1 MFSTNSPRSK
11 KGFTLLELIVV
22 VVVLGILAALA
33 IPSFSTVKQSAADK
47 VAYQSAESVVRNAEA
62 LAAFDGAAL
71 NDTYLDA
78 AGAEVSGYNGTANTV
93 TISSGGKTAVATI
106 NATTGEITVGSGS
119 GSGGGTVSTYFTT
132 PSHTNQSHWSFSNSG
147 GTVTA
152 VSYNSTTGTLSV
164 TWSGSSAD
172 PANGYNLYLFT
183 TANPGPLNGANEGSV
198 ITPAGY
204 DWQGSGWAAANQATD
219 NGDGTVTFTVT
230 NPSLV
235 AGSGSGLITAVVRN
249 HMYNPA
255 TPLIRFVE

>member
-1 MFSTNSPRSK
+1 MLKHTKNK
-11 KGFTLLELIVV
+11 AFTLLELIVV
-22 VVVLGILAALA
+22 VVVLGILAAIA

-47 VAYQSAESVVRNAEA
+47 VAYQSAESVVRNAKS

-71 NDTYLDA
+71 NDTYLDT
-78 AGAEVSGYNGTANTV
+78 AGAETAGYNGTANTV
-93 TISSGGKTAVATI
+93 TISSGGETAVATI
-106 NATTGEITVGSGS
+106 DATSGAITVGA
-119 GSGGGTVSTYFTT
+119 GGGNGGSTVSTYFTT
-132 PSHTNQSHWSFSNSG
+132 PSHTNGTHWSYSNS

-164 TWSGSSAD
+164 TWSGSSAN
-172 PANGYNLYLFT
+172 PAHGYNLHIFT
-183 TANPGPLNGANEGSV
+183 SANPGTFVNEGSV
-198 ITPAGY
+198 TSPASY

-230 NPSLV
+230 DPSLV

-249 HMYNPA
+249 HMYNSA